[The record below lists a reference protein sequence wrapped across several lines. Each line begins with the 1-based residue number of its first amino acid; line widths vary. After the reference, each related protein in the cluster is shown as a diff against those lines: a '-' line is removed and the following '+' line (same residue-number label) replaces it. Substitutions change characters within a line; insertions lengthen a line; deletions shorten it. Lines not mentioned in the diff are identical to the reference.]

1 MRTESGVISYIG
13 NNIDSRRNLNN
24 DYTNSIDYLRQGS
37 TTETGGDLETIIPL
51 LNQKGSIFSDLSED
65 IIRNKKIRPFL
76 NELNKAFL
84 LHKNPNYTYLP
95 ISVGEHNDDEIIL
108 DWIYEAVRIS
118 FYFLK
123 DKDVYSVTRYDLQKN
138 SYSQTIEEL
147 EEKRYKEIAEK
158 VIREVS

>member
-1 MRTESGVISYIG
+1 MRTESSVISYVG
-13 NNIDSRRNLNN
+13 NNKDSHRSLKNG
-24 DYTNSIDYLRQGS
+24 YTNSIDYLHQGS
-37 TTETGGDLETIIPL
+37 TTETGGELETVIPL

-65 IIRNKKIRPFL
+65 IIGNVKIRPFL

-84 LHKNPNYTYLP
+84 LYKNPNYTYLP

-108 DWIYEAVRIS
+108 DWIYETVRIS